1 MKRVLILI
9 AILLFFLI
17 IINVPFLHEIQLR
30 YKIYPNMY
38 IANLYVGDKDK
49 TSAVNLISST
59 PIPSKITLN
68 INGAEKEI
76 LSSEIVKKIDYEK
89 SVNRAYTYTHTGNFI
104 LDFYTKIKLILKP
117 ERMGL
122 EVEFD
127 QAKLKE
133 LLLILSSK
141 EGSTPISPSVKII
154 NGEVIVDSGKNGVE
168 IDIDDLSSKIKSSII
183 FLNNNKIDINLIE
196 TKDELNIDEAKIYKG
211 KVEKI
216 VNKKLELKLD
226 FDTIEIN
233 DKELALFIDPRNDFN
248 ETQIISKIADV
259 SRKINRNPQNSVFII
274 ENGSV
279 TEFTPSQDGITVD
292 EDKLVEEIKN
302 YVIKLSNE
310 DQKTFAFNIP
320 VIKSA
325 AKIKN
330 EDVNDLGI
338 NTLLGKGVSYFK
350 GSIANRIYNI
360 NLAQSKFKGV
370 LVPPNEVFSF
380 NEVLGDVSSYTG
392 YKAAYVIMDGKT
404 VLGDGGGVC
413 QVSTTLFRAVLS
425 AGLPIVERRAHAYR
439 VGYYEQ
445 GSFVGLDATVYSPT
459 TDFKF
464 KNDTANYILIQPTID
479 KNNYSLI
486 FEIYGTNDGRIATTT
501 KPIISSQIAPAD
513 DLYIDDPT
521 LPPGN
526 VKQTEHKA
534 WGAKVS
540 FNYHVERNGEV
551 LIDQKFSSNYRPW
564 QAVYLRG
571 TAQ

>member
-17 IINVPFLHEIQLR
+17 IINVPFLH
-30 YKIYPNMY
+30 KIYPNIY
-38 IANLYVGDKDK
+38 IANFYVGDKDI

-104 LDFYTKIKLILKP
+104 LDFYSKIKLIFKP

-141 EGSTPISPSVKII
+141 EGSTPTSPSVKII

-168 IDIDDLSSKIKSSII
+168 IDIDDVSSKIKSSII
-183 FLNNNKIDINLIE
+183 FLSNNKIDVNLIE
-196 TKDELNIDEAKIYKG
+196 TKDELNIDEAKIYKD
-211 KVEKI
+211 KVERI

-233 DKELALFIDPRNDFN
+233 DKELALFLDPRNDFN
-248 ETQIISKIADV
+248 ETQIILKIADV

-274 ENGSV
+274 ENGNV

-302 YVIKLSNE
+302 YITKLSNE
-310 DQKTFAFNIP
+310 DAKIYSFDIP
-320 VIKSA
+320 VIKSP

-330 EDVNDLGI
+330 KDVNNLGI
-338 NTLLGKGVSYFK
+338 NTLLGRGVSHFK
-350 GSIANRIYNI
+350 GSIQNRIYNI
-360 NLAQSKFKGV
+360 NLAQSKFRGV
-370 LVPPNEVFSF
+370 LVPPNKTFSF
-380 NEVLGDVSSYTG
+380 NDVLGDVSSYTG
-392 YKAAYVIMDGKT
+392 YKAAYVIMEGKT

-425 AGLPIVERRAHAYR
+425 AGLPIIERRAHAYR

-445 GSFVGLDATVYSPT
+445 GSSVGMDATVYSPT

-464 KNDTANYILIQPTID
+464 KNDTPNYLLIQPTID
-479 KNNYSLI
+479 NNNYSLV
-486 FEIYGTNDGRIATTT
+486 FDIYGTDDGRVATTT
-501 KPIISSQIAPAD
+501 KPVISSQTAPAD

-521 LPPGN
+521 LPIGTI
-526 VKQTEHKA
+526 KQTEHKS

-540 FNYHVERNGEV
+540 FNYHVERNGEI

-564 QAVYLRG
+564 QAVYLKG
-571 TAQ
+571 TGQ

>member
-1 MKRVLILI
+1 MVKQVLIAVI
-9 AILLFFLI
+9 VILFFII
-17 IINVPFLHEIQLR
+17 IINLPFLG
-30 YKIYPNMY
+30 KIYPNIY

-49 TSAVNLISST
+49 TSAINLISNTS
-59 PIPSKITLN
+59 IPSKITLN
-68 INGAEKEI
+68 IKGVEKEI

-89 SVNRAYTYTHTGNFI
+89 SVNRAYTYTHTGNFV
-104 LDFYTKIKLILKP
+104 LDFYTKIKLIFKPLKV
-117 ERMGL
+117 GL
-122 EVEFD
+122 EIEFD
-127 QAKLKE
+127 QVKLEE

-141 EGSTPISPSVKII
+141 EGSVPISPSVKII
-154 NGEVIVDSGKNGVE
+154 NSEAIVDSGKNGVQ
-168 IDIDDLSSKIKSSII
+168 IDIDDISTKIKSSII
-183 FLNNNKIDINLIE
+183 FLDNNKIDINLIE
-196 TKDELNIDEAKIYKG
+196 TKDELSKDQVIVYKS

-216 VNKKLELKLD
+216 INKKLELKLD

-233 DKELALFIDPRNDFN
+233 DKQLALFFDSRNDFN
-248 ETQIISKIADV
+248 ETQIKLKIADV

-274 ENGSV
+274 ENGNV

-310 DQKTFAFNIP
+310 GQKTFTFNIP

-350 GSIANRIYNI
+350 GSIQNRIYNI

-370 LVPPNEVFSF
+370 LIPPNEIFSF

-392 YKAAYVIMDGKT
+392 YKAAYVIMEGKT

-425 AGLPIVERRAHAYR
+425 AGLPIMERRAHAYR

-445 GSFVGLDATVYSPT
+445 GSSVGLDATVYSPT

-464 KNDTANYILIQPTID
+464 KNDTANYLLIQPTID
-479 KNNYSLI
+479 NNNYSLI
-486 FEIYGTNDGRIATTT
+486 FEIYGTSDGRVATTT

-521 LPPGN
+521 LPLGN

-534 WGAKVS
+534 WGAKVL
-540 FNYHVERNGEV
+540 FNYHVERDGQV

-571 TAQ
+571 SGQ

>member
-1 MKRVLILI
+1 MVKQVLIAVI
-9 AILLFFLI
+9 VILFFII
-17 IINVPFLHEIQLR
+17 IINLPFLG
-30 YKIYPNMY
+30 KIYPNIY

-49 TSAVNLISST
+49 TSAINLISNTS
-59 PIPSKITLN
+59 IPSKITLN
-68 INGAEKEI
+68 IKGVEKEI

-89 SVNRAYTYTHTGNFI
+89 SVNRAYTYTHTGNFV
-104 LDFYTKIKLILKP
+104 LDFYTKIKLIFKPLKV
-117 ERMGL
+117 GL
-122 EVEFD
+122 EIEFD
-127 QAKLKE
+127 QVKLEE

-141 EGSTPISPSVKII
+141 EGSVPISPSVKII
-154 NGEVIVDSGKNGVE
+154 NSEAIVDSGKNGVQ
-168 IDIDDLSSKIKSSII
+168 IDIDDISTKIKSSII
-183 FLNNNKIDINLIE
+183 FLDNNKIDINLIE
-196 TKDELNIDEAKIYKG
+196 TKDELSKDQVIVYKS

-216 VNKKLELKLD
+216 INKKLELKLD

-233 DKELALFIDPRNDFN
+233 DKQLALFFDSRNDFN
-248 ETQIISKIADV
+248 ETQIKLKIADV

-274 ENGSV
+274 ENGNV

-310 DQKTFAFNIP
+310 DQKTFTFNIP

-350 GSIANRIYNI
+350 GSIQNRIYNI

-370 LVPPNEVFSF
+370 LIPPNEIFSF

-392 YKAAYVIMDGKT
+392 YKAAYVIMEGKT

-425 AGLPIVERRAHAYR
+425 AGLPIMERRAHAYR

-445 GSFVGLDATVYSPT
+445 GSSVGLDATVYSPT

-464 KNDTANYILIQPTID
+464 KNDTANYLLIQPTID
-479 KNNYSLI
+479 NNNYSLI
-486 FEIYGTNDGRIATTT
+486 FEIYGTSDGRVATTT

-521 LPPGN
+521 LPLGN

-540 FNYHVERNGEV
+540 FNYHVERDGQV

-571 TAQ
+571 SGQ

>member
-1 MKRVLILI
+1 MVKQVLIAVI
-9 AILLFFLI
+9 VILFFII
-17 IINVPFLHEIQLR
+17 IINLPFLG
-30 YKIYPNMY
+30 KIYPNIY

-49 TSAVNLISST
+49 TSAINLISNTS
-59 PIPSKITLN
+59 IPSKITLN
-68 INGAEKEI
+68 IKGVEKEI

-89 SVNRAYTYTHTGNFI
+89 SVNRAYTYTHTGNFV
-104 LDFYTKIKLILKP
+104 LDFYTKIKLIFKPLKA
-117 ERMGL
+117 GL
-122 EVEFD
+122 EIEFD
-127 QAKLKE
+127 QVKLEE

-141 EGSTPISPSVKII
+141 EGSVPISPSVKII
-154 NGEVIVDSGKNGVE
+154 NSEAIVDSGKNGVQ
-168 IDIDDLSSKIKSSII
+168 IDIDDISTKIKSSII
-183 FLNNNKIDINLIE
+183 FLDNNKIDINLIE
-196 TKDELNIDEAKIYKG
+196 TKDELSKDQVIVYKS

-216 VNKKLELKLD
+216 INKKLELKLD

-233 DKELALFIDPRNDFN
+233 DKQLALFFDSRNDFN
-248 ETQIISKIADV
+248 ETQIKLKIADV

-274 ENGSV
+274 ENGNV

-310 DQKTFAFNIP
+310 DQKTFTFNIP

-350 GSIANRIYNI
+350 GSIQNRIYNI

-370 LVPPNEVFSF
+370 LVPPNEIFSF

-392 YKAAYVIMDGKT
+392 YKAAYVIMEGKT

-425 AGLPIVERRAHAYR
+425 AGLPIMERRAHAYR

-445 GSFVGLDATVYSPT
+445 GSSVGLDATVYSPT

-464 KNDTANYILIQPTID
+464 KNDTANYLLIQPTID
-479 KNNYSLI
+479 NNNYSLI
-486 FEIYGTNDGRIATTT
+486 FEIYGTSDGRVATTT

-521 LPPGN
+521 LPLGN

-540 FNYHVERNGEV
+540 FNYHVERDGQV

-571 TAQ
+571 SGQ

>member
-1 MKRVLILI
+1 MVKQVLIAVI
-9 AILLFFLI
+9 VILFFII
-17 IINVPFLHEIQLR
+17 IINLPFLG
-30 YKIYPNMY
+30 KIYPNIY

-49 TSAVNLISST
+49 TSAINLISNTS
-59 PIPSKITLN
+59 IPSKITLN
-68 INGAEKEI
+68 IKGVEKEI

-89 SVNRAYTYTHTGNFI
+89 SVNRAYTYTHTGNFV
-104 LDFYTKIKLILKP
+104 LDFYTKIKLIFKPLKV
-117 ERMGL
+117 GL
-122 EVEFD
+122 EIEFD
-127 QAKLKE
+127 QVKLEE

-141 EGSTPISPSVKII
+141 EGSVPISPSVKII
-154 NGEVIVDSGKNGVE
+154 NSEAIVDSGKNGVQ
-168 IDIDDLSSKIKSSII
+168 IDIDDISTKIKSSII
-183 FLNNNKIDINLIE
+183 FLDNNKIDINLIE
-196 TKDELNIDEAKIYKG
+196 TKDELSKDQVIVYKS

-216 VNKKLELKLD
+216 INKKLELKLD

-233 DKELALFIDPRNDFN
+233 DKQLALFFDSRNDFN
-248 ETQIISKIADV
+248 ETQIKLKIADV

-274 ENGSV
+274 ENGNV

-310 DQKTFAFNIP
+310 GQKTFTFNIP

-350 GSIANRIYNI
+350 GSIQNRIYNI

-370 LVPPNEVFSF
+370 LVPPNEIFSF

-392 YKAAYVIMDGKT
+392 YKAAYVIMEGKT

-425 AGLPIVERRAHAYR
+425 AGLPIMERRAHAYR

-445 GSFVGLDATVYSPT
+445 GSSVGLDATVYSPT

-464 KNDTANYILIQPTID
+464 KNDTANYLLIQPTID
-479 KNNYSLI
+479 NNNYSLI
-486 FEIYGTNDGRIATTT
+486 FEIYGTSDGRVATTT

-521 LPPGN
+521 LPLGN

-540 FNYHVERNGEV
+540 FNYHVERDGQV

-571 TAQ
+571 SGQ

>member
-1 MKRVLILI
+1 MVKQVLIAVI
-9 AILLFFLI
+9 VILFFII
-17 IINVPFLHEIQLR
+17 IINLPFLG
-30 YKIYPNMY
+30 KIYPNIY

-49 TSAVNLISST
+49 TSAINLISNTS
-59 PIPSKITLN
+59 IPSKITLN
-68 INGAEKEI
+68 IKGVEKEI

-89 SVNRAYTYTHTGNFI
+89 SVNRAYTYTHTGNFV
-104 LDFYTKIKLILKP
+104 LDFYTKIKLIFKPLKV
-117 ERMGL
+117 GL
-122 EVEFD
+122 EIEFD
-127 QAKLKE
+127 QVKLEE

-141 EGSTPISPSVKII
+141 EGSVPISPSVKII
-154 NGEVIVDSGKNGVE
+154 NSEAIVDSGKNGVQ
-168 IDIDDLSSKIKSSII
+168 IDIDDISTKIKSSII
-183 FLNNNKIDINLIE
+183 FLDNNKIDINLIE
-196 TKDELNIDEAKIYKG
+196 TKDELSKDQVIVYKS

-216 VNKKLELKLD
+216 INKKLELKLD

-233 DKELALFIDPRNDFN
+233 DKQLALFFDSRNDFN
-248 ETQIISKIADV
+248 ETQIKLKIADV

-274 ENGSV
+274 ENGNV

-310 DQKTFAFNIP
+310 DQKTFTFNIP

-350 GSIANRIYNI
+350 GSIQNRIYNI

-370 LVPPNEVFSF
+370 LVPPNEIFSF

-392 YKAAYVIMDGKT
+392 YKAAYVIMEGKT

-425 AGLPIVERRAHAYR
+425 AGLPIMERRAHAYR

-445 GSFVGLDATVYSPT
+445 GSSVGLDATVYSPT

-464 KNDTANYILIQPTID
+464 KNDTANYLLIQPTID
-479 KNNYSLI
+479 NNNYSLI
-486 FEIYGTNDGRIATTT
+486 FEIYGTSDGRVATTT

-521 LPPGN
+521 LPLGN

-540 FNYHVERNGEV
+540 FNYHVERDGQV

-571 TAQ
+571 SGQ